1 MKSQYS
7 FSIAITL
14 IFSLIDY
21 AKSDC
26 AFMQNKDGTLQAV
39 DEEHRKPIIS
49 KAPLCAEYSE
59 PTSVCCTPE
68 QAQTL
73 ESNFV
78 SLESIFGTAVG
89 GCDICVANLKKFWCH
104 FTCHPEQASFISVIG
119 LREHK
124 IGKETK
130 ILLDMNF
137 TLNEDMNCELFQSCK
152 KTKFAAQVPAMSNA
166 IGFMN
171 FQGVNAY
178 TKTPAFI
185 QILTSK
191 EGGLK
196 YPIRPCEYDPKD
208 KIVDGIPIKEF
219 CTCNS
224 CAKRC
229 DFSLTSQTP
238 VMEGLNGIVIICF
251 YGFVVV
257 ATICI
262 FYFKNYYS
270 NKKEG
275 QIHPENLF

>member
-1 MKSQYS
+1 
-7 FSIAITL
+7 
-14 IFSLIDY
+14 
-21 AKSDC
+21 
-26 AFMQNKDGTLQAV
+26 
-39 DEEHRKPIIS
+39 
-49 KAPLCAEYSE
+49 
-59 PTSVCCTPE
+59 
-68 QAQTL
+68 
-73 ESNFV
+73 
-78 SLESIFGTAVG
+78 
-89 GCDICVANLKKFWCH
+89 
-104 FTCHPEQASFISVIG
+104 
-119 LREHK
+119 
-124 IGKETK
+124 
-130 ILLDMNF
+130 MNF

-251 YGFVVV
+251 YGFVIV

-270 NKKEG
+270 KKKEG